1 VRAWETYDPHAIGE
15 LFAEDATYAW
25 HPWDAGDQVAHG
37 RDAIVKAWLDNR
49 DAPGTY
55 QGQYAPLAIDGDL
68 AVATGRSKYFDASGA
83 LLREFDNCF
92 VIRFDE
98 QGRCTSFMEW
108 YMQRPTASR
117 AQS

>member
-1 VRAWETYDPHAIGE
+1 MTRTRSASSSPTTPPN
-15 LFAEDATYAW
+15 AW
-25 HPWDAGDQVAHG
+25 HPWDAGDQVARG
-37 RDAIVKAWLDNR
+37 RAAIVKAWLDNR

-68 AVATGRSKYFDASGA
+68 AVAMGRSKYFEASGV

-98 QGRCTSFMEW
+98 QGRCTSFMSPW
-108 YMQRPTASR
+108 STLKTTS
-117 AQS
+117 S